1 MDVPSSY
8 LLELG
13 QAAEVSAGL
22 CIYTL
27 AGVLIHEAGHAAAG
41 LLFGFEIGAV
51 RVGPADLKKQK
62 KWIWGLNKGRW
73 DSGFVMAQFR
83 NVPGPLAALRGFAFI
98 LGGPAANL
106 SLAFILAFFS
116 SGSTLFGRMCGY
128 LMIVCI
134 LLGVTNLVPFRSKL
148 GLSDGAKLLSILF
161 RPKWREDFV
170 FRLSL
175 KVRVAEIIALS
186 RNHKYEL
193 AIQEVDELKA
203 RFSRLTGVSPQQT
216 LNLERMRNAFERAL
230 AEASAPKT
238 ATQIPQG

>member
-1 MDVPSSY
+1 MDVPSRY

-13 QAAEVSAGL
+13 QVAEAFVGL
-22 CIYTL
+22 CVYTL

-51 RVGPADLKKQK
+51 RVGPADLRKQN

-73 DSGFVMAQFR
+73 DSGFVMVQFR
-83 NVPGPLAALRGFAFI
+83 NLPGPLAGLRGFAFI

-106 SLAFILAFFS
+106 CLALVLASFS
-116 SGSTLFGRMCGY
+116 SGSTLFGRGCGY
-128 LMIVCI
+128 LMLVCI
-134 LLGVTNLVPFRSKL
+134 LLVVTNLVPFRSKL

-161 RPKWREDFV
+161 RPKWRQDFV

-175 KVRVAEIIALS
+175 KARVAEIIALS
-186 RNHKYEL
+186 RIHKYEQ

-203 RFSRLTGVSPQQT
+203 RFSRLTGVNPEQT
-216 LNLERMRNAFERAL
+216 RNLERMREVFERAL
-230 AEASAPKT
+230 AKASAPKT
-238 ATQIPQG
+238 TIQIP